1 MLSRLAKRKDM
12 KHFSEN
18 ERLLLGISLLSCGIL
33 LMFVPQIFHLQSHH
47 TASHAIIVLG
57 AIGVLLSFG
66 VFGSKRKS

>member
-1 MLSRLAKRKDM
+1 MFSSLDKRKRM
-12 KHFSEN
+12 KHFSN
-18 ERLLLGISLLSCGIL
+18 KARLLLGISLLSCGLL
-33 LMFVPQIFHLQSHH
+33 LMFVPQVFHLQGHH